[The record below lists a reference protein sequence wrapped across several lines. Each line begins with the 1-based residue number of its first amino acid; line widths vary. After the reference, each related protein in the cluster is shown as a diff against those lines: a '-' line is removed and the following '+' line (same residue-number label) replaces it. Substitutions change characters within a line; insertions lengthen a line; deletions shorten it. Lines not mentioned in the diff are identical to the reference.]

1 MPDHID
7 ELIAEI
13 AKTHHI
19 SLGRDDP
26 ILMLHLV
33 NAHLLRESAQA
44 QQVQL
49 DRFKA
54 ELEET
59 MLRWTTDITRKSERI
74 LNLSLSASSEA
85 AAKLAQASTK
95 SMSENLTSKI
105 DHCSRLAL
113 RFLEQLRHLSIFN
126 AGVACIFVFAV
137 FLILIAS

>member
-1 MPDHID
+1 MADHID
-7 ELIAEI
+7 ELIGEI

-49 DRFKA
+49 DRFKV
-54 ELEET
+54 ELEEM
-59 MLRWTTDITRKSERI
+59 MLRWTADITAKSERI

-95 SMSENLTSKI
+95 SMNENLTSKI
-105 DHCSRLAL
+105 DHYSRLAL
-113 RFLEQLRHLSIFN
+113 RFLEQLRRLAIFN
-126 AGVACIFVFAV
+126 AGVACIFAFAV